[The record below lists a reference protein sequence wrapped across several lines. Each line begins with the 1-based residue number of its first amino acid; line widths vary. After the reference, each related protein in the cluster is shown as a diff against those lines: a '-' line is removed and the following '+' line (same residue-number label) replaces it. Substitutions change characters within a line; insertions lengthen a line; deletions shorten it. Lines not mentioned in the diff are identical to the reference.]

1 LRSAEL
7 SYIVHMRRV
16 LRLWEGMHMWQYEL
30 KLWIG
35 VKEVSGIVLL
45 TLFWLMYNIIS
56 GRGPDCSLVNVFRV
70 V

>member
-1 LRSAEL
+1 
-7 SYIVHMRRV
+7 
-16 LRLWEGMHMWQYEL
+16 MWQYEL